1 MLNLKGNQ
9 TLVTVSFFYS
19 SDSAFFT
26 FTLNIF
32 HDADF
37 STTLVNPVKLDQVL
51 YFRALVVTSSAM
63 PNLDLFILSCHSSK
77 QNDPDSNDG
86 KVLFI
91 QNG

>member
-1 MLNLKGNQ
+1 MLNLKVNQ
-9 TLVTVSFFYS
+9 ILLTVSFLYS
-19 SDSAFFT
+19 SGSAFFT
-26 FTLNIF
+26 FTFGIF

-37 STTLVNPVKLDQVL
+37 STPLANPVELDKTL
-51 YFRALVVTSSAM
+51 YFRALVVTSSAV

-77 QNDPDSNDG
+77 QNDPNSDDG